1 MNTCTITM
9 DNNDYNGFYKEDAPI
24 MINAPN

>member
-9 DNNDYNGFYKEDAPI
+9 NDNDYYSYFKEDEPI